1 MNFFEADA
9 AHPLVNCR
17 HNIAIADSTLFN
29 IEQDSNK
36 VSKEGVLGDQ
46 AIDAAKAEV
55 HLPLM
60 SSLAVSYAT
69 GAGPG
74 SCFPGSRENLFD
86 LSNTAQNSFP
96 SRCILSVVAQ
106 RCEEECGLLL

>member
-46 AIDAAKAEV
+46 AIDAA
-55 HLPLM
+55 
-60 SSLAVSYAT
+60 
-69 GAGPG
+69 
-74 SCFPGSRENLFD
+74 
-86 LSNTAQNSFP
+86 
-96 SRCILSVVAQ
+96 
-106 RCEEECGLLL
+106 